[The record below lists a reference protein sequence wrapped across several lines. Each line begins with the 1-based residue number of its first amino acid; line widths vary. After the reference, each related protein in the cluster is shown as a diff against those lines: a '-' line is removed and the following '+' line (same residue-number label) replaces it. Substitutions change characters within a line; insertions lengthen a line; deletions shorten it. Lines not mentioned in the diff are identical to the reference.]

1 MTKETDA
8 WEFLEGVCEEDFK
21 RGVKERARGLC
32 ESCLSGGKK
41 VEGKVV
47 HHIWPVST
55 AKKPSKWD
63 PRAFEG
69 PLWCWPHV
77 EPNGIYLC
85 RACHSEAHGDLR
97 RGRKYAGIRISRPH
111 FYRLLLDMYGDRIWE
126 GKTYREWLNEEPFRR
141 WL

>member
-1 MTKETDA
+1 MAKDPE
-8 WEFLEGVCEEDFK
+8 EFLERICEEDFK
-21 RGVKERARGLC
+21 RAVKERAQGFC

-41 VEGKVV
+41 TEGMVV

-55 AKKPSKWD
+55 ARKPNKWD
-63 PRAFEG
+63 PQAFEG
-69 PLWCWPHV
+69 PLSRFPHV

-97 RGRKYAGIRISRPH
+97 RGRKYVGIKISRPR
-111 FYRLLLDMYGDRIWE
+111 FYHLLLERHGDRIWE
-126 GKTYREWLNEEPFRR
+126 GKTYREWLQDEPFRR